1 MRVIDEVTPECLAIE
16 VDMSLTGARVARVL
30 DEVVER
36 RGASAGDPHRQ
47 RPRSTQAG
55 RRVVYSGART

>member
-30 DEVVER
+30 
-36 RGASAGDPHRQ
+36 
-47 RPRSTQAG
+47 
-55 RRVVYSGART
+55 